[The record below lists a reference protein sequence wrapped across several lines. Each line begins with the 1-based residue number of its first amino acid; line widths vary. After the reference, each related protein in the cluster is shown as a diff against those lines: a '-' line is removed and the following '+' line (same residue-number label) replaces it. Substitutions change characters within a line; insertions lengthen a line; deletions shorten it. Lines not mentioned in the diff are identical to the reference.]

1 MAKSEFMEIIDCDL
15 LCIGGGAAGATAS
28 VTAAQDGFKVVVVD
42 KSFISYG
49 NTRIAG
55 GIVASRNNYYDDAE
69 KFYDDIRAGGAY
81 LNDPKLVWT
90 LSESL
95 PEAINEIEEWGHR
108 FIRVNSNANH
118 LHFIKVGGHSVART
132 LLSPNKGRSLSHILK
147 FALLNCDAQLLEET
161 SVLSL
166 ITRDKMVL
174 GAICLRLRDG
184 CIIAIRAAKTI
195 IASGGAGML
204 YYPYTDNM
212 NGAVGDGFALALEAG
227 AELIDMELFQYLP
240 FALAYPLDMIGIA
253 IGDPSN
259 AGPYGLLR
267 DKDGEILDDK
277 IYISTRNEASKMIS
291 KAIQNGKGSKNGG
304 VFLDLK
310 QNRQHPDGDA
320 AFRVSQ
326 EMGMYEILLKAYG
339 KAAAEWQE
347 MFEVRPTVHF
357 TLGGIKINKHG
368 QSGVD
373 NLYAIGEA
381 AGGIHGADRLGSVAL
396 AECLVFGMRAARHA
410 CGNLYE
416 RISKSDFYTVVNE
429 DINSFNSIKR
439 TSGNKISPFHLK
451 TRLVKVMNEYVSIF
465 RNKSGLEKALYDIRE
480 LKYLSKTAGLIYT
493 DSQLSLLHS
502 IELGFMLDTAEAVIS
517 SALKRK
523 DSVGM
528 HNRTDYPNKAENIKT
543 IAIKKTKRDGMQ
555 AWVSEREGE
564 NHAG

>member
-15 LCIGGGAAGATAS
+15 LCIGGGAAGATAA
-28 VTAAQDGFKVVVVD
+28 VTAARDGFKVIVVD

-55 GIVASRNNYYDDAE
+55 GIIASRNNDDDNAE

-81 LNDPKLVWT
+81 LNDPELVWT
-90 LSESL
+90 LAESL
-95 PEAINEIEEWGHR
+95 PEAISEIEEWGHR
-108 FIRVNSNANH
+108 FIRMDSNANH
-118 LHFIKVGGHSVART
+118 LHFIKVGGHSTART

-166 ITRDKMVL
+166 ITRDGMVL

-184 CIIAIRAAKTI
+184 CIIAIRAAKTL

-204 YYPYTDNM
+204 YYPHTDNM

-240 FALAYPLDMIGIA
+240 FALAYPLDMTGIA
-253 IGDPSN
+253 IGDPAN
-259 AGPYGLLR
+259 AGPYGVLR
-267 DKDGEILDDK
+267 DKDGEILNDK
-277 IYISTRNEASKMIS
+277 VYLSTRNETSKMIS
-291 KAIQNGKGSKNGG
+291 EAIQNGRGSKNGG
-304 VFLDLK
+304 VFLDLR
-310 QNRQHPDGDA
+310 QNRHYPDGEA

-368 QSGVD
+368 QSDVN

-396 AECLVFGMRAARHA
+396 AECLVFGIRAARHA
-410 CGNLYE
+410 CGTLYE
-416 RISKSDFYTVVNE
+416 KISKSDFYAVANE
-429 DINSFNSIKR
+429 DINTYTSLER
-439 TSGNKISPFHLK
+439 TSGNKISLFYLK
-451 TRLVKVMNEYVSIF
+451 TRLIKLMNEYASVF
-465 RNKSGLEKALYDIRE
+465 RNKAGLEKALHDIRR
-480 LKYLSKTAGLIYT
+480 LQHLSKTVGLTYA
-493 DSQLSLLHS
+493 DSYLSLLHS
-502 IELGFMLDTAEAVIS
+502 IELGFMLDTAEAVII
-517 SALKRK
+517 SALEHK

-528 HNRTDYPNKAENIKT
+528 HNRTDYPDAAKGLKT
-543 IAIKKTKRDGMQ
+543 IVVKKAKGNGLQ
-555 AWVSEREGE
+555 VKVSEREGE